1 MNISYEKFKKR
12 ILEHALYVDDL
23 SRFDNYL
30 KHIPD
35 KKLILK
41 DLKEEMTKFKEM
53 ISHFNDQSVFILK
66 FQKDET
72 YQICNLEYDSDIE
85 KIITQLKRILKKID
99 DQETLLRANRIV
111 YGAEYEMN
119 FNILIELE
127 HKNFNRI
134 HIADD
139 LPYSLRDLGLG
150 KMLYKNIIK
159 KFGWI
164 SSNSAEPKPTEDSK
178 FVWDSLRNDTD
189 LYTCIKDKSI
199 ISLNSKLDKNILEN
213 VIRKWL
219 KNSENYIIDSDML
232 KKYPDFDIS

>member
-1 MNISYEKFKKR
+1 MDISYDEFKKR

-30 KHIPD
+30 THISD
-35 KKLILK
+35 KKLILN

-53 ISHFNDQSVFILK
+53 ISHFNSQSVFILK
-66 FQKDET
+66 FEKNDN
-72 YQICNLEYDSDIE
+72 YHICKVKYNDKMDI
-85 KIITQLKRILKKID
+85 IITKIKD
-99 DQETLLRANRIV
+99 LLENIKDQETLLKANRIV

-119 FNILIELE
+119 FHILIELE
-127 HKNFNRI
+127 HENFNRI

-164 SSNSAEPKPTEDSK
+164 SSNSQTATEDSK
-178 FVWDSLRNDTD
+178 FVWDSLRKDLD
-189 LYTCIKDKSI
+189 LYTCIKDQSI
-199 ISLNSKLDKNILEN
+199 ISLDSKLDKNILEN
-213 VIRKWL
+213 ILRKWI
-219 KNSENYIIDSDML
+219 KNSQEYVLDSDML
-232 KKYPDFDIS
+232 KKYPDFDIA